1 MALIASGVAVYLE
14 ELRLELLTA
23 LRSISKG
30 LSMNNAKHLAE
41 FLQVVAGNLRGLN
54 TSVLSSHELAILAAL
69 PNNGGEKIYA
79 ALACLRSVQE
89 GLSRRLE
96 MVTDTLDEAE
106 VMVKYWRTQI
116 EWAHGLI
123 EDAQSICAAH
133 GTLKIIRPKS

>member
-1 MALIASGVAVYLE
+1 
-14 ELRLELLTA
+14 
-23 LRSISKG
+23 
-30 LSMNNAKHLAE
+30 MNNAKHLAE